1 MRPTEQTLNAEK
13 EKTVSRL
20 DTLTLILNMNH
31 LPEHPLKHPIDKKS
45 SVIVLT
51 QSGQPRIGPCCQATR
66 EKK

>member
-13 EKTVSRL
+13 EKSVFRL
-20 DTLTLILNMNH
+20 DTLNLNMNH

-51 QSGQPRIGPCCQATR
+51 HSGQPRIGPYCQATR